1 LKAKLG
7 EKTIIILIG
16 LGALSCVYPFH
27 FYIFRWWAH
36 YAMQITL
43 LYWAL
48 GLLFLVL
55 RKERLML
62 YTFMI
67 TGFLCMYLKSM
78 SNNGIEYPVKT
89 NLPTV
94 KIAHFNLSYI
104 DDVPNFL
111 YMLRQSNFDIVSAQ
125 ETTPLWDKL
134 LRDSLRQAYP
144 YRCVISSMGL
154 YGLGVYSKY
163 PFTKCDTF
171 YSGTIPNIVVHLK
184 DELYS
189 KQNIYIVSSYIAPPL
204 YQSAYQDMQKQLK
217 DIVLHLKK
225 LDGAVITM
233 GDYNLPPTA
242 TELALFRLKAHLND
256 SRRGY
261 RPVHGDGHISLFE
274 VPVDHLF
281 YSKHFQCIDFQ
292 TIKGLKG
299 ERLGITGIYQFMQ
312 DSFYVGQKN

>member
-7 EKTIIILIG
+7 EKGIIILIG
-16 LGALSCVYPFH
+16 LGALSCVYPLH

-48 GLLFLVL
+48 GLLFLL
-55 RKERLML
+55 FRKERLML

-78 SNNGIEYPVKT
+78 SNSGIEYPVKT

-94 KIAHFNLSYI
+94 KIAHFNLSYV
-104 DDVPNFL
+104 DDAQSFL
-111 YMLRQSNFDIVSAQ
+111 QMLRQTNLDIVSVQ
-125 ETTPLWDKL
+125 ETTPIWDKIF
-134 LRDSLRQAYP
+134 RDSLRQAYP
-144 YRCVISSMGL
+144 YRCGVSSMGL

-217 DIVLHLKK
+217 DIVLHIKK
-225 LDGAVITM
+225 LDGAIITI
-233 GDYNLPPTA
+233 GDYNLPPTS
-242 TELALFRLKAHLND
+242 TELALFRFNAHLND

-274 VPVDHLF
+274 VPLDHLF
-281 YSKHFQCIDFQ
+281 YSQHFQCIDFQ
-292 TIKGLKG
+292 TINGLKG

>member
-7 EKTIIILIG
+7 EKGILILIG
-16 LGALSCVYPFH
+16 LGALSCVYPLH

-48 GLLFLVL
+48 GLVFLMF

-78 SNNGIEYPVKT
+78 SNSGLENPIKT

-94 KIAHFNLSYI
+94 KMAHFNLSYV

-111 YMLRQSNFDIVSAQ
+111 NMLRQTHLDIVSVQ
-125 ETTPLWDKL
+125 ETTPIWDKIF
-134 LRDSLRQAYP
+134 RDSLRQAYP

-154 YGLGVYSKY
+154 YGLGLYSKY

-204 YQSAYQDMQKQLK
+204 YQSAYRDMQQQLK
-217 DIVLHLKK
+217 DIVLHIKQLK
-225 LDGAVITM
+225 GAVITV

-242 TELALFRLKAHLND
+242 TELALFRFNTHLND

-261 RPVHGDGHISLFE
+261 RPLHSNGHISIFE
-274 VPVDHLF
+274 VPLDHLF
-281 YSKHFQCIDFQ
+281 YSNHFQCIDFQ
-292 TIKGLKG
+292 TINGLKG